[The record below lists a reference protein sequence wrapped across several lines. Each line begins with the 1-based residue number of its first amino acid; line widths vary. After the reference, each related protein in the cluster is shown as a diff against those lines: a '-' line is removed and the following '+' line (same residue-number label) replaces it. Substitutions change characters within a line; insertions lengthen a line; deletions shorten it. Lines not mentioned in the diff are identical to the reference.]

1 MSIICIAT
9 VYPIIWKGVKVMLK
23 KVFAVSMVLVLALGA
38 CWEGK
43 EETVSRGL
51 LSRDEIERMESL
63 YFADTDA
70 ALEGM
75 GLSKEDLENYGS
87 STSAGSYLLKAPRS
101 IGGEYFR
108 QAVLTSIAAPEGL
121 FGMSFRATFDDQE
134 EAESARDALRDVA
147 AELYGEPVYPG
158 TDRWKAGELT
168 ELSLHYFGSD
178 DYSEDGAYRY
188 IVDLEYSIPS
198 VIDGRRLSG
207 DEMAEMV
214 REVQEKRKQ

>member
-1 MSIICIAT
+1 MSIICIET
-9 VYPIIWKGVKVMLK
+9 VYTIIWKGVKVMLK

-38 CWEGK
+38 CGEGK

-147 AELYGEPVYPG
+147 AELYGAQPALLRLRRLFRGRGLPLYRRPRVQHTVG
-158 TDRWKAGELT
+158 DRRQEAVRG
-168 ELSLHYFGSD
+168 
-178 DYSEDGAYRY
+178 R
-188 IVDLEYSIPS
+188 
-198 VIDGRRLSG
+198 DGRDGERG
-207 DEMAEMV
+207 TGKA
-214 REVQEKRKQ
+214 KAIA